1 MTTPGRG
8 APRRVKVTSP
18 RHTAPRVGDRSR
30 YRDLDE
36 ETSLGEVYVD
46 AILRVQRRL
55 ALSLVASVA
64 LLVVLLPMALFLL
77 PPTWRVGAVEL
88 PTAWTLLGVL
98 VYPLTVTLTVR
109 YVRAAERAEREFV
122 ELMDSP

>member
-1 MTTPGRG
+1 MSTPGRG

-30 YRDLDE
+30 YRDLEE
-36 ETSLGEVYVD
+36 ETALGEVYVD

-55 ALSLVASVA
+55 ALSLVAAVAALVA
-64 LLVVLLPMALFLL
+64 LLPTAMFLL
-77 PPTWRVGAVEL
+77 PPTWRVGTLEL
-88 PTAWTLLGVL
+88 PTSWMLLGVL
-98 VYPLTVTLTVR
+98 VYPLAVLLTAR